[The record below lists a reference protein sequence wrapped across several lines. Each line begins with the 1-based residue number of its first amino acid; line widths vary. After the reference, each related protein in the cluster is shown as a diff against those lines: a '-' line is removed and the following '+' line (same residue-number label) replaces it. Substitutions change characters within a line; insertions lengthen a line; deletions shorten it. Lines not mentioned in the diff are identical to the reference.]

1 MASTRLKETKDGRR
15 FYEIRCR
22 PSRERGEISTRWYV
36 PEGWSS
42 RAIDRELKKQVAAFE
57 QRIADGEIK
66 TRAELQAE
74 REREALAAAQILTVE
89 QYGERVFM
97 PAKSVTCSENTRA
110 SFQGML
116 NNNIYPAI
124 GAVKLPEVT
133 PAQISALLLDYQKI
147 HAHASAVKLYVILNL
162 LFKMAYLAD
171 TIERNPMDKVQRPK
185 ARKDE
190 KLKKEVE
197 AFTIGELRYIFEC
210 LEGEPLKWRALVRL
224 LVDTGIRRGECC
236 GLTWE
241 NVNFKR
247 NQITIAQSLNYTKDS
262 GVYVSTPKSG
272 KRRVIDVGSDVMD
285 LLRQLRRE
293 QAETAISQYVFTQDG
308 SAEPMFPQSPER
320 YMQMFSKRYN
330 VDHMHPHKLR
340 HSFASIAIT
349 SGADVVSVSEILG
362 HADTA
367 VTLRTYAH
375 ANEESKK
382 RASNIFREA
391 LKQA

>member
-1 MASTRLKETKDGRR
+1 MASTRYKETKDGRG

-22 PSRERGEISTRWYV
+22 PSRDKGELSTRWYV
-36 PEGWSS
+36 PDGWSK
-42 RAIDRELKKQVAAFE
+42 RAIERELKKQVADFE
-57 QRIADGEIK
+57 QRIEAGEVKTRKEIK
-66 TRAELQAE
+66 AEQEQAAM
-74 REREALAAAQILTVE
+74 EAAKILTVE

-97 PAKSVTCSENTRA
+97 PAKTVTCSENTRS
-110 SFQGML
+110 SFQGLL
-116 NNNIYPAI
+116 NLHVYPVI
-124 GAVKLPEVT
+124 GKEKMPEVT
-133 PAQISALLLDYQKI
+133 TSQLSALLLNFQKT
-147 HAHASAVKLYVILNL
+147 HAHASAVKLYVVLNL
-162 LFKMAYLAD
+162 LFKMAYLSDA
-171 TIERNPMDKVQRPK
+171 IERNPMDKVERPK

-190 KLKKEVE
+190 KLNTEVE
-197 AFTIGELRYIFEC
+197 AFTVDELRYIFDC

-224 LVDTGIRRGECC
+224 MVDTGIRRGECC

-241 NVNFKR
+241 NVDFR
-247 NQITIAQSLNYTKDS
+247 NSQITIAQSLNYTKDA
-262 GVYVSTPKSG
+262 GVYISTPKSG
-272 KRRVIDVGSDVMD
+272 KRRVIDVGPDVMD

-293 QAETAISQYVFTQDG
+293 QADTAISKYVFTQDG
-308 SAEPMFPQSPER
+308 TADAMFPQSPER
-320 YMQMFSKRYN
+320 YMQMFGKRYG
-330 VDHMHPHKLR
+330 VHHMHPHKLR